1 MVIQPQEKCVC
12 SICAGW
18 FKHVMEVV
26 MAWSIETDVQPGYLA
41 IRILGHA
48 DARVSEEIVGA
59 VFREIGAQGCPRL
72 LIDIRGVDG
81 RLGVLDT
88 FNLVSSYPAIVG
100 MRAAIVDR
108 PENRS
113 WSDFYE
119 TVSVNRGYDNKVF
132 TDIDKAIEWLA
143 A

>member
-1 MVIQPQEKCVC
+1 MC

-18 FKHVMEVV
+18 FSHVKEVV
-26 MAWSIETDVQPGYLA
+26 MAWSIETDVRPGYLA

-59 VFREIGAQGCPRL
+59 VFSEIRAHGCPRL

-88 FNLVSSYPAIVG
+88 FNLVSSYPGIAGV
-100 MRAAIVDR
+100 RAAIVDR

-132 TDIDKAIEWLA
+132 TDIDKAIEWLTA
-143 A
+143 